1 MSTLNSAS
9 SDNLGDTGRS
19 SSNVDSESVSMEID
33 SEETL
38 FKQPTDKK
46 RNALT
51 SKTKTKSAKKNLTFL
66 AQSM

>member
-46 RNALT
+46 RKALT
-51 SKTKTKSAKKNLTFL
+51 SKTKTKSAKKI
-66 AQSM
+66 